1 MKQGKNP
8 TREQK
13 KYISQKG
20 LYPGDWLVS
29 KDTPT
34 EMVLVHRFSNVSKV
48 LKKE

>member
-13 KYISQKG
+13 KYISSNG

-29 KDTPT
+29 KDTPK
-34 EMVLVHRFSNVSKV
+34 EMVLIHRFSTVNKV

>member
-20 LYPGDWLVS
+20 LYPSDWLVS

-34 EMVLVHRFSNVSKV
+34 EMVLVHRFGASTKV
-48 LKKE
+48 IYKE

>member
-13 KYISQKG
+13 KYISNKG
-20 LYPGDWLVS
+20 LYPSDWLVS

-34 EMVLVHRFSNVSKV
+34 EMVLVHRFCAGVKV
-48 LKKE
+48 IKKE

>member
-1 MKQGKNP
+1 VKQGKNP

-13 KYISQKG
+13 KYISSNG

-34 EMVLVHRFSNVSKV
+34 EMVLVHRFSTVSKI

>member
-13 KYISQKG
+13 KYISSNG

-29 KDTPT
+29 KDTPK
-34 EMVLVHRFSNVSKV
+34 EMVLVHRFSTVNKV